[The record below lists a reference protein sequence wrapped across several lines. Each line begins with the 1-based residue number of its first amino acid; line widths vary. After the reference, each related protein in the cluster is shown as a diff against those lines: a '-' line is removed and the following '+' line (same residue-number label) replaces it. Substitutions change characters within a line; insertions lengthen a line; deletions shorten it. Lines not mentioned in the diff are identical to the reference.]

1 MEMSEFLVVD
11 KEDFYNLRMDVFLVK
26 EFSLRYNYFRE
37 MQIFQNTKTIA
48 ITKLAS
54 KSKSELYSLNSIVQA
69 DTRLARNVYFVQQGI
84 VDILR
89 LGKFFIFL

>member
-26 EFSLRYNYFRE
+26 EFSLRYNYFRA
-37 MQIFQNTKTIA
+37 MRIFENTQTIA

-54 KSKSELYSLNSIVQA
+54 KSKSELYSLNSIIQT
-69 DTRLARNVYFVQQGI
+69 DTRSAPNVYFVQQGI

-89 LGKFFIFL
+89 FGMYY